1 MHREPFAVHAP
12 GRVNLIGEHIDYCG
26 LPVLPMAIQLGI
38 TAEVRPRAGT
48 ALSVSNRDSRFP
60 PVDFNISTEIAPD
73 ARGHWGNYVRAA
85 AQAIA
90 RRVGALEGAD
100 IAISS
105 NLPVASGLSSSSAL
119 VVAIAVALLRRN
131 GITLAPVELAALL
144 AEGERYVGT
153 AGGGMDQAIIVAA
166 EAGMGTRIDFTP
178 LRLRHVAIPAT
189 WCFIVAPSLERAEKS
204 GAVQAAYNERTQATR
219 AAHDH
224 LVRRLRHEADFSAL
238 LVTHGAGELL
248 DTATALDP
256 VTYRRLRH
264 VVTEATRVDQAIEA
278 MEAADLESFGALMDA
293 SHQSLADDYE
303 VSTPALDELVNI
315 ARNAGASGARLT
327 GAGFG
332 GSIVAL
338 AEASNAGRVLGALDS
353 MFYRPRGVDTSPA
366 FIAIPSAGAVSP

>member
-1 MHREPFAVHAP
+1 MHRESFAVRAP
-12 GRVNLIGEHIDYCG
+12 GRVNLVGEHIDYCG

-38 TAEVRPRAGT
+38 TAEVTPGAGT
-48 ALSVSNRDSRFP
+48 ILSVSNHDSRFP
-60 PVDFNISTEIAPD
+60 PVEFAISQDIAPD

-85 AQAIA
+85 AQAMA
-90 RRVGALEGAD
+90 RRVGALEGAAVV
-100 IAISS
+100 ITS

-166 EAGMGTRIDFTP
+166 EAGMTARIDFNP

-189 WCFIVAPSLERAEKS
+189 WCFVVAPSLERAEKS
-204 GAVQAAYNERTQATR
+204 GAVQAAYNERTRATR

-224 LVRRLRHEADFSAL
+224 LVSRLRHEADFSAL
-238 LVTHGAGELL
+238 LVTHGPAELL
-248 DTATALDP
+248 DAAAGLDS
-256 VTYRRLRH
+256 TIYRRLRH
-264 VVTEATRVDQAIEA
+264 VVTEAVRVDQAVEA
-278 MEAADLESFGALMDA
+278 MESADLQGFGALMDA
-293 SHQSLADDYE
+293 SHQSLTTDYE
-303 VSTPALDELVNI
+303 VSTPALDELVGL
-315 ARNAGASGARLT
+315 ARAAGAAGARLT

-338 AEASNAGRVLGALDS
+338 TEASNAGRLLEAFGSA
-353 MFYRPRGVDTSPA
+353 FYRPRGVEASPA
-366 FIAIPSAGAVSP
+366 FIAIPSAGALSA